1 MQAIMET
8 LFDAAYLVTVV
19 TLGCIMVKSAQD
31 RETKLFG
38 WMAVILGCGDAF
50 HLVPRAW
57 ALCTDGL
64 AAHAAALGAGKF
76 ITSITMTIFY
86 VILYHIGK
94 RRYGLHIR
102 ALTGAVYA
110 LAAARIGLCLFPQN
124 AWLSANPPL
133 SWGIWRNVPFALLG
147 ALVIVV
153 FLRGARQTG
162 GQGLPL
168 DVAGHRAQLR
178 VLYPGGAVGRRRS
191 ARGHAHDPQYLR
203 LCVGGLD
210 AVSYTHLD
218 VYKRQ
223 GLTRPPVK

>member
-64 AAHAAALGAGKF
+64 VAPRGSTGSGKF

-94 RRYGLHIR
+94 RALWPAHPGADGRRIR
-102 ALTGAVYA
+102 AGRGTH
-110 LAAARIGLCLFPQN
+110 RIVPVPAECVAFGE
-124 AWLSANPPL
+124 PPL

-153 FLRGARQTG
+153 FLRGARQ
-162 GQGLPL
+162 
-168 DVAGHRAQLR
+168 AGDRAFRWMWLAHRAQLR

-191 ARGHAHDPQYLR
+191 ARGHAHDPQDLR

-210 AVSYTHLD
+210 
-218 VYKRQ
+218 
-223 GLTRPPVK
+223 GLFGYAS